1 MKPIPF
7 NKTILE
13 IIPNEYYIIYLSMGM
28 EILTLLR
35 MCRKILFK
43 PLRTAQSAQFSDFI
57 IKYFIIPPKS

>member
-28 EILTLLR
+28 EIPYDLNSYGT
-35 MCRKILFK
+35 
-43 PLRTAQSAQFSDFI
+43 DI
-57 IKYFIIPPKS
+57 IKNVSKDFA